1 MLPNKLLE
9 ICVHVYFDGISH
21 GKMNYIYIYVSM
33 YLCMYV
39 CMYACTW
46 FKECQSHLRMIY
58 KQTHKSWKW
67 SGLVNFSYAVVM
79 HIFWR
84 HVDDIFPWNDACLI
98 LGGLLIQCLKFTS
111 SLPTTLSGTYD
122 TMKKII
128 KMPWIQKIAM
138 ETGPFTDD
146 LPIFSLSLSIAFRP
160 NSIYIYINHHSN
172 YHQNHRGME

>member
-1 MLPNKLLE
+1 MYL
-9 ICVHVYFDGISH
+9 C
-21 GKMNYIYIYVSM
+21 IYV
-33 YLCMYV
+33 CMYV

-46 FKECQSHLRMIY
+46 FKEYQSYLRMIL
-58 KQTHKSWKW
+58 KKKTHKSWKW

-146 LPIFSLSLSIAFRP
+146 LPIFSLSLSPSPSDQIVY
-160 NSIYIYINHHSN
+160 IYIYINHHSN

>member
-1 MLPNKLLE
+1 MYL
-9 ICVHVYFDGISH
+9 C
-21 GKMNYIYIYVSM
+21 IYVSM
-33 YLCMYV
+33 YVSMYVCMSVCMYV
-39 CMYACTW
+39 CMHACTW
-46 FKECQSHLRMIY
+46 FKEYQSHLRMIY

-111 SLPTTLSGTYD
+111 SLPTTLSGTYGL

-128 KMPWIQKIAM
+128 KMPWIQKIAV
-138 ETGPFTDD
+138 ETGPFTND
-146 LPIFSLSLSIAFRP
+146 LPILSLSLSLSIAFRP
-160 NSIYIYINHHSN
+160 NSIYIYKSSFKLPSKSQRHGVNLLNWMVI
-172 YHQNHRGME
+172 